1 MALLTDIHTL
11 ANADIDGID
20 NINTNKGKCPLPV
33 VLSSSTTSANKD
45 EIRRMLKERLKL
57 SRTRRAL
64 SAREFTRST
73 LSSS

>member
-1 MALLTDIHTL
+1 MALLTDIQTL
-11 ANADIDGID
+11 VNAESSS
-20 NINTNKGKCPLPV
+20 NNKCPLPV
-33 VLSSSTTSANKD
+33 VLSSSTTSSANKD

-64 SAREFTRST
+64 SARELAHST